1 MLART
6 AVASAAASAA
16 ASAVT
21 PPHARAPVH
30 RLRRVQ
36 DVAAKKSMKEKVWD
50 AVGSPAAVEMEN
62 AGVAQICKAYGI
74 PYVSLRAISDVVEGD
89 ANEDFGKFCATAA
102 ENVFP
107 IVQHIAKT
115 LPVPA

>member
-1 MLART
+1 
-6 AVASAAASAA
+6 
-16 ASAVT
+16 
-21 PPHARAPVH
+21 VH